1 MQRNKERQ
9 IDGKPKENDP
19 PCRQPFW
26 TETKKAIAASV
37 IATAVINLGDK
48 LAQIV
53 TWLWAHVQV
62 AITWRQ

>member
-1 MQRNKERQ
+1 MKRSHDRQ

-19 PCRQPFW
+19 PCQPPFW

-37 IATAVINLGDK
+37 IATAVINLGDN
-48 LAQIV
+48 LAQIA